1 MKLRERSTMFSEK
14 YFTTMIES
22 KRNSWT
28 SYGVNNFD
36 RKNTVRVKVAK
47 TV

>member
-14 YFTTMIES
+14 YFTTMITS

-36 RKNTVRVKVAK
+36 RKQDLRAK
-47 TV
+47 LAKQI